1 MAPCNSRSLGGNTKT
16 CLNWSQTDE
25 RRKQGY
31 HEKVESDLSKPIFST
46 LFDENLK

>member
-1 MAPCNSRSLGGNTKT
+1 MFFFNNSENKSLTGNTKT

-31 HEKVESDLSKPIFST
+31 HEKVESDLWKQ
-46 LFDENLK
+46 DENLK